1 MFDSVPR
8 YRVYNES
15 MEKITIG
22 KLAEL
27 SNVNTETI
35 RYYHREGILK
45 EPAKRANGYRYYE
58 PDYITKINFI
68 KKAQELGFS
77 LKEIKEMLE
86 INSKKKVTCDLV
98 KKKVDA
104 KIAEI
109 DEKINDLKKIRGSLE
124 KLSCACDES
133 TDEMKKIKVMDC
145 FEPNCC

>member
-1 MFDSVPR
+1 
-8 YRVYNES
+8 

-58 PDYITKINFI
+58 PDYITKITFI

-86 INSKKKVTCDLV
+86 INSKRKVTCDLV

-104 KIAEI
+104 KISEI
-109 DEKINDLKKIRGSLE
+109 DEKINDLKKIRDSLT

>member
-1 MFDSVPR
+1 
-8 YRVYNES
+8 

-27 SNVNTETI
+27 SHVNSETI

-45 EPAKRANGYRYYE
+45 EPAKRANGYRYYDAE
-58 PDYITKINFI
+58 YVTKINFI

-98 KKKVDA
+98 KKKVDS
-104 KIAEI
+104 KISEI
-109 DEKINDLKKIRGSLE
+109 DEKINDLKRMRDTLS
-124 KLSCACDES
+124 KLSCACEESEDEV
-133 TDEMKKIKVMDC
+133 KKIKVMDC
-145 FEPNCC
+145 FETNCC